1 MFCTLSDVYEEVCTV
16 PSHPLVFIDH
26 LLGCDDIEGIE
37 TIRSTIMMIYALLL
51 AAMTIHLCV
60 VYQRPEPKKARIS
73 DLELL
78 NWRYDAGEIS
88 AQEYLV
94 LLQSLR

>member
-1 MFCTLSDVYEEVCTV
+1 M
-16 PSHPLVFIDH
+16 
-26 LLGCDDIEGIE
+26 
-37 TIRSTIMMIYALLL
+37 MMIYALLL
-51 AAMTIHLCV
+51 AAMTIHLYL
-60 VYQRPEPKKARIS
+60 VYQRPEMQKARIS

-78 NWRYDAGEIS
+78 NRRHDAGQIS

>member
-1 MFCTLSDVYEEVCTV
+1 M
-16 PSHPLVFIDH
+16 
-26 LLGCDDIEGIE
+26 
-37 TIRSTIMMIYALLL
+37 MMIYSLVL
-51 AAMTIHLCV
+51 AALIIHLFLIKGTP
-60 VYQRPEPKKARIS
+60 QPKKARIS

-78 NWRYDAGEIS
+78 NRRYEAGQIS

>member
-1 MFCTLSDVYEEVCTV
+1 M
-16 PSHPLVFIDH
+16 
-26 LLGCDDIEGIE
+26 
-37 TIRSTIMMIYALLL
+37 MMIYALLL
-51 AAMTIHLCV
+51 AAMTIHLYG
-60 VYQRPEPKKARIS
+60 VYQRPAPKKARIS

-78 NWRYDAGEIS
+78 NRRYDAGQIN

>member
-1 MFCTLSDVYEEVCTV
+1 MYCHL
-16 PSHPLVFIDH
+16 HPLVFIDH

-37 TIRSTIMMIYALLL
+37 TIRSTIMMMIYALML
-51 AAMTIHLCV
+51 AAMSIHLYG
-60 VYQRPEPKKARIS
+60 VYTRPEMKKARIS

-78 NWRYDAGEIS
+78 NRRYDAGQIS